1 MKITSSKM
9 HFGPLATAA
18 GEAPMLTN
26 EREINLARAAAA
38 GSVQAF
44 NELISSHL
52 RLVFSIARQYDRYG
66 VPTDD
71 LIAEGTLGLVEAAR
85 RFDPTKGVRLAA
97 YAAWWIRA
105 YMRRYTLATRRIV
118 RGPAT
123 RQGRK
128 LISNLRRAQ
137 RELAQ
142 REGEPPSVERIAKAL
157 GVDPHSVE
165 EVDAY
170 LSGCDVTCGLDE
182 DGRGHEVVAGDPS
195 PEALVGEHE
204 EVRRSSDAVQA
215 ALTQLNE
222 RERQIVMRRY
232 LCAESSSLSS
242 IGNEM
247 GLSRERV
254 RQLEQQARLKM
265 RQTVLVSVA

>member
-9 HFGPLATAA
+9 QFGPLASAA
-18 GEAPMLTN
+18 GEAPMLST
-26 EREINLARAAAA
+26 ERELKLARAAAR
-38 GSVQAF
+38 GSAQAF
-44 NELISSHL
+44 NELVSSHL

-66 VPTDD
+66 ASTDD
-71 LIAEGTLGLVEAAR
+71 LVAEGTLGLVEAAR

-142 REGEPPSVERIAKAL
+142 REGEAPSAARVAQAL
-157 GVDPHSVE
+157 GVDAHSVE

-170 LSGCDVTCGLDE
+170 LSGCDVSCGLDE
-182 DGRGHEVVAGDPS
+182 EGRGHEAVAGDPS
-195 PEALVGEHE
+195 PEAQVATLE
-204 EVRRSSDAVQA
+204 EAKRSSDAVHC
-215 ALTQLNE
+215 ALDQLND
-222 RERQIVMRRY
+222 RERQIVQRRY
-232 LCAESSSLSS
+232 LCAESSSLST
-242 IGNEM
+242 IGIDM

-265 RQTVLVSVA
+265 RQTVLASVA